1 MEGWERLGEEQE
13 VDFCNIQND
22 VEGKRRLKL
31 RRQKRNQFMKKTE
44 IVEIVKL

>member
-13 VDFCNIQND
+13 VDFCNIQSD
-22 VEGKRRLKL
+22 VEGRIRLKL

-44 IVEIVKL
+44 ILVIVKL